1 MRAIAGVIIVLI
13 AIFFLVPMAVGGST
27 DACQA
32 LEKHDVSNTASSVAG
47 GSSGPVYGVMNTI
60 GQMGATGKAASTA
73 EANAH
78 PDTPTPISCTI
89 SFWKTL

>member
-1 MRAIAGVIIVLI
+1 MRALAGAIIILI

-32 LEKHDVSNTASSVAG
+32 LEKHNVSNTASNVAG

-60 GQMGATGKAASTA
+60 GQMGATGKVASTS

-89 SFWKTL
+89 AFWKTL